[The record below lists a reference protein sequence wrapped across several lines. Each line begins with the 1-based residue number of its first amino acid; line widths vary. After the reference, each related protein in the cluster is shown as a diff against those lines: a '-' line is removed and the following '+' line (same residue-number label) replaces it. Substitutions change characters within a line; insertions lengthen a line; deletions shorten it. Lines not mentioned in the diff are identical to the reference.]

1 MPRKK
6 ILDELKEGAE
16 TVKRTAKKVADKAAA
31 EEVEAKKTVR
41 AAGRKAKKVVEEAG
55 KKAEAIAAD
64 VKETA
69 EATVAVAKDETKK
82 AKTAVKK
89 SAADKAAAEEIEAK
103 KTVSRAKRG
112 AKKAAEEA
120 KVKVEDAKDA
130 AVDAA
135 LDIAA
140 KVEDAVVASQ
150 IEAGKANAKRTRKA
164 AETKEKAK
172 NTKETVEKAV
182 KTPAKKAAA
191 AKLTIEIQSPLG
203 GSITPEEIAAKVP
216 KEAVNLY
223 VRIDENRIY
232 WVGKKGE
239 TGSVEIWE

>member
-82 AKTAVKK
+82 AKTAAKK
-89 SAADKAAAEEIEAK
+89 SAAD
-103 KTVSRAKRG
+103 
-112 AKKAAEEA
+112 
-120 KVKVEDAKDA
+120 
-130 AVDAA
+130 
-135 LDIAA
+135 
-140 KVEDAVVASQ
+140 
-150 IEAGKANAKRTRKA
+150 
-164 AETKEKAK
+164 
-172 NTKETVEKAV
+172 
-182 KTPAKKAAA
+182 KAAA

-203 GSITPEEIAAKVP
+203 GSITAEEIAAKVP